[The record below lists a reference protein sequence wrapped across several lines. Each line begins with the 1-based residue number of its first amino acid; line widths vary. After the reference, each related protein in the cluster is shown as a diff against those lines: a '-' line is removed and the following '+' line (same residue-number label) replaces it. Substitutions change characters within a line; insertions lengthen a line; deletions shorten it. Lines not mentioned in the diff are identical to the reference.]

1 MSNPPPE
8 PAARQEPRLREYWD
22 AFRIYVDGISQEARR
37 LNLLSERRGLERLPY
52 WIYFFIVAVAVLI
65 IPTWEGESTVFFAA
79 VLALAAGWLV
89 AVAQATPSLSTE
101 DVKLL
106 ERGIAKFG
114 PQIRAAAERRGK
126 KLLVLN
132 LPAGQQS
139 WLGRIMPKLL
149 AGGVEAIVVQIMF
162 GRAVRAIELAGL
174 SILGLLSGPWLSH
187 FHLGY
192 WSPVSIL
199 FALAVPDSLLLLGS
213 LLVPV
218 LLKLFMAS
226 IRFDEMDLGKPPPE
240 ASPPANR

>member
-1 MSNPPPE
+1 MEPPE
-8 PAARQEPRLREYWD
+8 QPAKPAAQPEPSLREYWD
-22 AFRIYVDGISQEARR
+22 ALWIYVDGIAQEAKR
-37 LNLLSERRGLERLPY
+37 LNLLSDRTGLERLPY
-52 WIYFFIVAVAVLI
+52 WIYFLVVASAVI
-65 IPTWEGESTVFFAA
+65 FIPTWDGESIVFFGA

-101 DVKLL
+101 DVQLL

-139 WLGRIMPKLL
+139 WLGRVMPKLL
-149 AGGVEAIVVQIMF
+149 AGGVEAIVLQIMF
-162 GRAVRAIELAGL
+162 GRSVRAIELAGL
-174 SILGLLSGPWLSH
+174 SIIGLLIGPWLSRIH
-187 FHLGY
+187 IGY

-226 IRFDEMDLGKPPPE
+226 IRFDQLDLGKPPE
-240 ASPPANR
+240 APPTNR